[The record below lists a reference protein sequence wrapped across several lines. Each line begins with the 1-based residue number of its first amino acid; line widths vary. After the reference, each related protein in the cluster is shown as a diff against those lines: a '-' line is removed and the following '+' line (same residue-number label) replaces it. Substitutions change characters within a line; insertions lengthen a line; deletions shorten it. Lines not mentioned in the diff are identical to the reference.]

1 MSGPYVYTPH
11 SPYAPAPS
19 GYMISNHQTPQNSPF
34 IPNATLYPASPYSN
48 PASIGGSPQIPALSL
63 VPPGSPNTVPFP
75 YEPAWNQNM
84 YAAPV
89 RQRRPSYHGDF
100 IPPTSPFLSDGYR
113 LDSDP
118 YFRERRRS
126 FGGSYY
132 QPGWASS
139 TYMGAIAPPASPSGF
154 MLHPWLNA
162 DVWKGDFVLDLT
174 SRDFRPLQINP
185 AGQARPCPV
194 EYLNQSA
201 THPPIT
207 RLRIVSD
214 LLPEWPIDIAYR
226 QQYVGG
232 LSSSISAAWTPG
244 FGIDTTGTQAPITFL
259 DVLINV
265 HRSLHQRITHD
276 DFNRLSLSQERAVT
290 KAYYR
295 RCRAAGSFET
305 AERGQGVK
313 RVDYLLDRKWFRGCI
328 LDWDA
333 GVFRLVVA

>member
-11 SPYAPAPS
+11 SSYVPS
-19 GYMISNHQTPQNSPF
+19 GYVISNHHTPQHSPF
-34 IPNATLYPASPYSN
+34 IPNATLYPSSPYSN
-48 PASIGGSPQIPALSL
+48 PASLGGSPQIPALSL
-63 VPPGSPNTVPFP
+63 APPGSPNTVAFP
-75 YEPAWNQNM
+75 AYT
-84 YAAPV
+84 APV

-113 LDSDP
+113 LESDP
-118 YFRERRRS
+118 YSRERRRS

-132 QPGWASS
+132 QPGWAPS
-139 TYMGAIAPPASPSGF
+139 TYQNAIVPPASPSGF
-154 MLHPWLNA
+154 LLHPWLNA
-162 DVWKGDFVLDLT
+162 DVWKGDFVLDLI
-174 SRDFRPLQINP
+174 SRDFRPLQIN
-185 AGQARPCPV
+185 AVGQARPCPV
-194 EYLNQSA
+194 EYLNQPA

-214 LLPEWPIDIAYR
+214 LLPDWPIDIAYTPH
-226 QQYVGG
+226 YV
-232 LSSSISAAWTPG
+232 
-244 FGIDTTGTQAPITFL
+244 APITFL
-259 DVLINV
+259 DVLINI

-295 RCRAAGSFET
+295 RCRSAGSFEST
-305 AERGQGVK
+305 ERAQGVK
-313 RVDYLLDRKWFRGCI
+313 RIDYLLDRKWFRGCV